1 MSPSNTVSNTSSA
14 SSSNIGVIPVES
26 VPYHPGASSPQQSAI
41 LYRQSQVEQQ
51 NKMNKV
57 GGKQNKR
64 KHRGGANIVPSFST
78 PGPPVGSAGQSA
90 TGSSVEANTS
100 LTQGSANAFCDKC
113 YGDNSSSAICQG
125 PQCNPT
131 VSASLGQKGG
141 TNCGGN
147 MGLIPNGQTW
157 GCLSGGKRKSKKS
170 KKSKTAKKSKKSKK
184 SKTSKKSKK
193 SKRSKKSKK

>member
-1 MSPSNTVSNTSSA
+1 MSPSN
-14 SSSNIGVIPVES
+14 SSSNTGVIPVES
-26 VPYHPGASSPQQSAI
+26 VPYQPGASSPQQSAI

-64 KHRGGANIVPSFST
+64 KYRGGGNIVPSFST
-78 PGPPVGSAGQSA
+78 PGPPVGSGGQTA
-90 TGSSVEANTS
+90 TGSSVQANTS
-100 LTQGSANAFCDKC
+100 LTQGNANAVCDKC

-131 VSASLGQKGG
+131 TTGTSGQKGG
-141 TNCGGN
+141 SSCGEN

-157 GCLSGGKRKSKKS
+157 GCLSGGKRQSKKSRKSIKSKKSMRSKKSNKSKKS
-170 KKSKTAKKSKKSKK
+170 KKSRKSRKSKKSKK
-184 SKTSKKSKK
+184 
-193 SKRSKKSKK
+193 